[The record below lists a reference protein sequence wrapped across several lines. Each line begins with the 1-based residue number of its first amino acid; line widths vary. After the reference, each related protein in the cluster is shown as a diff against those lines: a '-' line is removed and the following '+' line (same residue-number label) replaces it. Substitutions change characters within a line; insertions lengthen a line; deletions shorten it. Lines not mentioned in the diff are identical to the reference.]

1 MSIIKI
7 KPTFEI
13 VNEMGEIEETINML
27 MARYNELST
36 ELLERFPILEKDEYF
51 VNKEI
56 KPKVKEK

>member
-13 VNEMGEIEETINML
+13 VNEMGEIEQTINML
-27 MARYNELST
+27 IERYNELST
-36 ELLERFPILEKDEYF
+36 ELLERFPLLEKDEYF